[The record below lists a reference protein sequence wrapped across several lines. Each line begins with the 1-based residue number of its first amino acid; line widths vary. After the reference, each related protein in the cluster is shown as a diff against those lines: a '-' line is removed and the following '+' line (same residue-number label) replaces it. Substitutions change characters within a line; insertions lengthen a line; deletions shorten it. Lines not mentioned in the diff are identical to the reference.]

1 MSKRKENRKNLKSS
15 LLVLLLIA
23 ILLIASTYAWFTA
36 NRTVSIDTLEVN
48 VQASNGLQISTNA
61 VDWKAVITNADITG
75 GAYAGNTNRVPTSME
90 PVSTDGSVTDGN
102 MNMFYGTMAPDEDQG
117 GIYALTAKKETDS
130 STNRYIVFDIFLKAD
145 EAMDLTLTANSN
157 VSAVGTSKGLENAAR
172 VALINEGTLPDTT
185 ATSTVTAQVGGTA
198 FSVGDRKTV
207 IWEPNAGSHTQEAI
221 SNNPY
226 TNLRGSI
233 TDGGAP
239 VKYYGIKTEIT
250 SPIDRATINDGT
262 DSTHFAE
269 MIGAGLTTT
278 NKGTDDGITPVE
290 NFFHIDEGITKV
302 RVYMWVEGQDVDCDN
317 SASGTDIAFNIEL
330 NAPEN
335 EKP

>member
-90 PVSTDGSVTDGN
+90 PVSTDGTVTGGN
-102 MNMFYGTMAPDEDQG
+102 MNMFYGIMAPTDG
-117 GIYALTAKKETDS
+117 GNYALTATQETDS
-130 STNRYIVFDIFLKAD
+130 TTNRYIVFDIFLKAD

-269 MIGAGLTTT
+269 MKGAGLTTT

-302 RVYMWVEGQDVDCDN
+302 RIYMWVEGQDVDCDN